1 LALWGRAESRVDKS
15 GIGQTNLF
23 HFLEETTM
31 MTAAEREDERKSI
44 ARVKTLYEIVKT
56 LNSSLE
62 LKETFPRI
70 LSILS
75 QQMGMKRGGLLILNA
90 ESNEWEVEGTCGL
103 SADEMKKR
111 KDYFGSEVTQKI
123 LEKGLMAAVV
133 DGGESIWLFDG
144 KAKPAVKRST
154 ISFFCSP
161 IRIQSAIVG
170 ILGVDR
176 FFEEPMPV
184 TEDFNLLGEV
194 CATFGETIRVRKEIM
209 AENRVLLEENWS
221 FRKELEDLGQ
231 NVPKARRRISLTEI
245 LEERLSRMIAE
256 MKVDPRSNGNLYEDV
271 LNVVE
276 RTLLKSALEKTKHV
290 QLKTARFLGIN
301 RNTLRRK
308 MKELGIPVKE
318 K

>member
-1 LALWGRAESRVDKS
+1 MMTPAEKEDEKKSLSRVKS
-15 GIGQTNLF
+15 
-23 HFLEETTM
+23 
-31 MTAAEREDERKSI
+31 
-44 ARVKTLYEIVKT
+44 LYEIAKT

-62 LKETFPRI
+62 LKETFPRV
-70 LSILS
+70 LNILS
-75 QQMGMKRGGLLILNA
+75 QQMGMKRGGLLMMSA
-90 ESNEWEVEGTCGL
+90 ESNEWEIEEAYGL
-103 SADEMKKR
+103 APEEMKKR
-111 KDYFGSEVTQKI
+111 KDYFGSGVSQKI
-123 LEKGLMAAVV
+123 LEKGWMAAVV
-133 DGGESIWLFDG
+133 DGGESIWPFDG
-144 KAKPAVKRST
+144 KAKPAIKRSN

-161 IRIQSAIVG
+161 IKIQNAIVG
-170 ILGVDR
+170 ILGVDH
-176 FFEEPMPV
+176 FFEEPMAV

-209 AENRVLLEENWS
+209 AENRALLEENWS

-271 LNVVE
+271 LQVVE
-276 RTLLKSALEKTKHV
+276 RTLLKSALEKTKNV

-308 MKELGIPVKE
+308 MKELGIPAKE

>member
-1 LALWGRAESRVDKS
+1 
-15 GIGQTNLF
+15 
-23 HFLEETTM
+23 
-31 MTAAEREDERKSI
+31 
-44 ARVKTLYEIVKT
+44 
-56 LNSSLE
+56 
-62 LKETFPRI
+62 
-70 LSILS
+70 
-75 QQMGMKRGGLLILNA
+75 
-90 ESNEWEVEGTCGL
+90 
-103 SADEMKKR
+103 
-111 KDYFGSEVTQKI
+111 
-123 LEKGLMAAVV
+123 MAAVV
-133 DGGESIWLFDG
+133 DGGESIWPFDG
-144 KAKPAVKRST
+144 KAKPAIKRSN

-161 IRIQSAIVG
+161 IKIQNAIVG
-170 ILGVDR
+170 ILGVDH
-176 FFEEPMPV
+176 FFEEPMAV

-209 AENRVLLEENWS
+209 AENRALLEENWS

-271 LNVVE
+271 LHVVE
-276 RTLLKSALEKTKHV
+276 RTLLKSALEKTKNV

-308 MKELGIPVKE
+308 MKELGIPAKE